1 MILHII
7 KDYPATIKLFNC
19 EAEVFCVSTSECL
32 ADEINLEI
40 EDAKILTFKVYPHE
54 TKKLLPFSFD
64 LNFTVQTISQPRF
77 AKAYFL
83 PENNVMLKLF
93 PLSIGETEFSGN
105 QVEVSNSKI
114 KKLSFLNDIS
124 GRARVQI
131 FGATESA
138 LKLEE
143 EYFVYTNKEQKELSD
158 EAKFLDFFQS
168 IYAGDFKH
176 ALGYVSQSLETRLS
190 KDILKEYFGAFNE
203 VKLVNYYSSLAVVLL
218 YDDFAKVYCG
228 NISDGKISDIYEIN

>member
-19 EAEVFCVSTSECL
+19 ETEVFCVSTSECL

-40 EDAKILTFKVYPHE
+40 ENPKPLTFKIYPHE
-54 TKKLLPFSFD
+54 TKKLLPFSFN
-64 LNFTVQTISQPRF
+64 LNFETKTLSQPKY

-83 PENNVMLKLF
+83 PEENVMLKLF
-93 PLSIGETEFSGN
+93 PLSVGGAEFFGN

-124 GRARVQI
+124 GRAKVQI
-131 FGATESA
+131 FGATETS

-143 EYFVYTNKEQKELSD
+143 EYFVYTNKQQKELSD
-158 EAKFLDFFQS
+158 EARFLDFFQS
-168 IYAGDFKH
+168 IYAGDFKS
-176 ALGYVSQSLETRLS
+176 ALGGVSRDLETRLS
-190 KDILKEYFGAFNE
+190 KDILNEYFGNFNE

-228 NISDGKISDIYEIN
+228 SVSNGKISDIYEMN